1 MAHLGTVKMLQ
12 SSTLRKV
19 FGRKLNLLNIW
30 GLKRNSKYHN
40 IYFLSN
46 LTVTILHKCPGGV

>member
-1 MAHLGTVKMLQ
+1 MLQ
-12 SSTLRKV
+12 SSTLRRV
-19 FGRKLNLLNIW
+19 FGRKLNLINIW

-46 LTVTILHKCPGGV
+46 LNVTILHKCPGGV